1 MREVIESESFVLP
14 QDIREH
20 VAGRLSGNNRISSLE
35 LELRGDAMDG
45 AKQFGDSLAALRKK
59 GVKVSHEFVIKL
71 DFTRAISREEALA
84 IVGGMPK
91 PKNGSLKVRVHLN
104 SAAEAQTS

>member
-1 MREVIESESFVLP
+1 MSEVIESGSFILP
-14 QDIREH
+14 QDVRNH
-20 VAGRLSGNNRISSLE
+20 VAGRLSGSSVIRSLE

-45 AKQFGDSLAALRKK
+45 AKPFADSLTVLRKK

-71 DFTRAISREEALA
+71 DFPRTISRDEALT

-91 PKNGSLKVRVHLN
+91 PKNGSLKVRIHLN
-104 SAAEAQTS
+104 SPAEAS